1 MKARDLMTSDPDV
14 VTPDDPVDRAA
25 QIMRDSG
32 VGIVPVVDDRA
43 GMRLEGLITDRD
55 ITIRHVAENCPGTCT
70 VRDHMT
76 RERIDAVRPDAN
88 VDEILEVMER
98 DQIRRV
104 PVLDDDYRLL
114 GIISQADIATRG
126 GIKDEE
132 VRELVERIS
141 EPRGHNR

>member
-1 MKARDLMTSDPDV
+1 MKARDLMTSNPEV

-25 QIMRDSG
+25 QIMRDAD

-43 GMRLEGLITDRD
+43 DMRLQGVITDRD
-55 ITIRHVAENCPGTCT
+55 IAVRHVAENCPGPCY

-76 RERIDAVRPDAN
+76 RERIDAVRPDAD
-88 VDEILEVMER
+88 VDDILEVMER

-104 PVLDDDYRLL
+104 PVLDEDYRLL

-126 GIKDEE
+126 VDDED
-132 VRELVERIS
+132 VGELVERIS
-141 EPRGHNR
+141 EPGGRNR